1 MPRGIIS
8 VCIIFLF
15 LGLLRLNFNSVNGSN
30 GSVIHVPGDYPRI
43 GWAVGNA
50 TDGDTIL
57 VAPGVYQENVVVNK
71 SLRIVGEAMN
81 ATVVD
86 GGGYDWQRITTCFLI
101 LSANVS
107 IENLTIQDA
116 YYGIYV
122 EDAENATIQSNIVVL
137 SFYGIFLEGSC
148 YATIQNNIATNNS
161 FGVLLHY
168 CANCSVNNN
177 TATDNYGGEPDLR
190 IGGAIYLIGSDNN
203 TIADNYAT
211 RNLQAIFLDRSNNNN
226 VIQNRMINNKEPVYG
241 LGLGLDVSDSDGNIV
256 ANNTIVNQG
265 IVVSTQSS
273 YNIVKDNLILN
284 GRGIGAGDDSRYN
297 IFFRN
302 VISGNEAGIHIES
315 AQEFFIG
322 NLIKNNTVG
331 IAIHYSNS
339 STFYHNIL
347 INNTEHAPK
356 DVYTNVN
363 IWDNGHE
370 GNYWSNYTGMDS
382 DQDGIGDAPHEL
394 YELNEDRYP
403 LIAPISIFD
412 AGTWNNAEQQ
422 INVISNSTI
431 TNFQLNTTQAKISFN
446 ATGETPAVGF
456 CRITIPNII
465 IQQMWNDNYTIL
477 IDNKEPIYTKNWTDT
492 TNTYIYIIYQ
502 HSQHEI
508 VIIPEYPLNTLLTL
522 LTLSTLFVIFSKKR
536 LKH

>member
-1 MPRGIIS
+1 MPNRIIAI
-8 VCIIFLF
+8 CILF
-15 LGLLRLNFNSVNGSN
+15 LLLALFRLNFEHVNGSD
-30 GSVIHVPGDYPRI
+30 GLVIRVPGDYPRI

-50 TDGDTIL
+50 TNGDTIL
-57 VAPGVYQENVVVNK
+57 VAPGTYQENVIVNK
-71 SLRIVGEAMN
+71 SLRIVGEARN
-81 ATVVD
+81 TTVVD
-86 GGGYDWQRITTCFLI
+86 GGGYDWQRITTCFLV

-137 SFYGIFLEGSC
+137 SLYGIFLEGSH
-148 YATIQNNIATNNS
+148 YATIQDNLATNNS
-161 FGVLLHY
+161 YGVLLHY
-168 CANCSVNNN
+168 CTNCTVNNN
-177 TATDNYGGEPDLR
+177 TATDNYGGDPDLR
-190 IGGAIYLIGSDNN
+190 IGAGIHLGKSNN
-203 TIADNYAT
+203 TMIADNYLT
-211 RNLQAIFLDRSNNNN
+211 RNIAGIVLESSSDNTIMKNIAVD
-226 VIQNRMINNKEPVYG
+226 NREPVYNVG
-241 LGLGLDVSDSDGNIV
+241 WGINVMSSDGNTIV
-256 ANNTIVNQG
+256 NNTIVSGG
-265 IVVSTQSS
+265 IVVTSS
-273 YNIVKDNLILN
+273 CFNVVKDNLVLN
-284 GRGIGAGDDSRYN
+284 GGGIGAGQDSRYN
-297 IFFRN
+297 LFFRN
-302 VISGNEAGIHIES
+302 VISGNEEGIHIES

-322 NLIKNNTVG
+322 NLIKDNTIG

-347 INNTEHAPK
+347 INNTEHAQK

-370 GNYWSNYTGMDS
+370 GNYWSNYTGLDS
-382 DQDGIGDAPHEL
+382 DQDGIGDTPHEL

-412 AGTWNNAEQQ
+412 AGTWNDTEQQ

-431 TNFQLNTTQAKISFN
+431 TDFQLNTPQAKISFN
-446 ATGETPAVGF
+446 ATGDTPSIGF
-456 CRITIPNII
+456 CRLTIPNII
-465 IQQMWNDNYTIL
+465 VQNLWNDNYTIL

-492 TNTYIYIIYQ
+492 TNTYIYITYQ

-508 VIIPEYPLNTLLTL
+508 VIIPESPLNTLLTL
-522 LTLSTLFVIFSKKR
+522 LTLSTLFIIFSKKR